1 MTKTVRGAERSDVQ
15 AAAIASSLPF
25 QAILSH
31 SDCLPINLSNSPIK
45 LDRPLR
51 GSASSLDWKII
62 VRMKNH
68 SIEYSDLN
76 SLLKDYVIAL
86 YERIEIIVF
95 ACLPFLRYSR
105 CCSPL
110 GTGVCTRARGSRQ
123 QTLAACTQSGLV
135 AVCREASCASSWSF
149 ERPVG
154 NLTWCCGWEPL
165 GSREYLEECDELRA
179 LEILQVMLRV
189 GGK

>member
-1 MTKTVRGAERSDVQ
+1 
-15 AAAIASSLPF
+15 
-25 QAILSH
+25 
-31 SDCLPINLSNSPIK
+31 
-45 LDRPLR
+45 
-51 GSASSLDWKII
+51 
-62 VRMKNH
+62 MKNH
-68 SIEYSDLN
+68 SIKYSYLN
-76 SLLKDYVIAL
+76 LLLKEYVIAL

-149 ERPVG
+149 ERQVG
-154 NLTWCCGWEPL
+154 NLT
-165 GSREYLEECDELRA
+165 
-179 LEILQVMLRV
+179 
-189 GGK
+189 